1 MAVNYNDYMGIG
13 PSTDNSGTR
22 HTINHLP
29 AVAEWEGDV
38 YQIENGDYLLGGRMG
53 LLNIQAQQL
62 LNRTEYLK
70 AKQEE
75 LQAQLDETKPGTEKY
90 DELLKKIAALD
101 ANSENNR
108 INHLERLMAN
118 AYLALE
124 MSKIDPD
131 GYDNM
136 LIETFDGSA
145 EEIDQITVNVT
156 SVVSGDDSIDVEDS
170 HGLIIG
176 AHYQLTDG
184 ERLEEVQIKSI
195 AVSGKINRVKLES
208 VVKNQYNEGRAQ
220 LYRSSTAIYNGRA
233 YGGGNV
239 KVDELTDCASAFS
252 GSNTK
257 VEITKSIDFTDPSA
271 FTIKGAHIKDGQLVM
286 GGAIIGVALNEM
298 GKPQTGFKQIN
309 ADGDDLKQADLQ

>member
-1 MAVNYNDYMGIG
+1 MAVNLNDYVGFG
-13 PSTDNSGTR
+13 PSTDDTGTR

-29 AVAEWEGDV
+29 ETEDWEPEI
-38 YQIENGDYLLGGRMG
+38 YQIESGDYPMGGRNG
-53 LLNIQAQQL
+53 IANVQANQL
-62 LNRTEYLK
+62 GNRTKYLK
-70 AKQEE
+70 AKHEE
-75 LQAQLDETKPGTEKY
+75 LKAAVEAIQPGTDKY
-90 DELLKKIAALD
+90 DELLKKIEALD
-101 ANSENNR
+101 NAKENNR

-184 ERLEEVQIKSI
+184 ECLEEVQIKSI
-195 AVSGKINRVKLES
+195 AVSGKINRVKLEAP
-208 VVKNQYNEGRAQ
+208 VKNQYNEGRAQ
-220 LYRSSTAIYNGRA
+220 IYRSSTAIYNGRA

-239 KVDELTDCASAFS
+239 KVDELTDCVSAFS

-309 ADGDDLKQADLQ
+309 ADGDDLKQADL

>member
-1 MAVNYNDYMGIG
+1 MAVNLNDYVGFG
-13 PSTDNSGTR
+13 PSTDDTGTR

-29 AVAEWEGDV
+29 ETEDWEPEI
-38 YQIENGDYLLGGRMG
+38 YQIESGDYPMGGRNG
-53 LLNIQAQQL
+53 IANVQANQL
-62 LNRTEYLK
+62 GNRTKYLK
-70 AKQEE
+70 AKHEE
-75 LQAQLDETKPGTEKY
+75 LKAAVEAIQPGTDKY
-90 DELLKKIAALD
+90 DELLKKIEALD
-101 ANSENNR
+101 NAKQNNR

-195 AVSGKINRVKLES
+195 AVSGKINRVKLEAP
-208 VVKNQYNEGRAQ
+208 VKNQYNEGRAQ
-220 LYRSSTAIYNGRA
+220 IYRSSTAIYNGRA

-239 KVDELTDCASAFS
+239 KVDELTDCVSAFS

-309 ADGDDLKQADLQ
+309 ADGDDLKQADL

>member
-1 MAVNYNDYMGIG
+1 MAVNLNDYVGFG
-13 PSTDNSGTR
+13 PSTDDTGTR

-29 AVAEWEGDV
+29 ETEDWEPEI
-38 YQIENGDYLLGGRMG
+38 YQIESGDYPMGGRNG
-53 LLNIQAQQL
+53 IANVQANQL
-62 LNRTEYLK
+62 GNRTKYLK
-70 AKQEE
+70 AKHEE
-75 LQAQLDETKPGTEKY
+75 LKAAVEAIQPGTDKY
-90 DELLKKIAALD
+90 DELLKKIEALD
-101 ANSENNR
+101 NAKENNR

-195 AVSGKINRVKLES
+195 AVSGKINRVKLEAP
-208 VVKNQYNEGRAQ
+208 VKNQYNEGRAQ
-220 LYRSSTAIYNGRA
+220 IYRSSTAIYNGRA

-239 KVDELTDCASAFS
+239 KVDELTDCVSAFS

-309 ADGDDLKQADLQ
+309 ADGDDLKQADL

>member
-1 MAVNYNDYMGIG
+1 MPNDSTRRNITETSEWTPGIYQLEEN
-13 PSTDNSGTR
+13 D
-22 HTINHLP
+22 
-29 AVAEWEGDV
+29 VAEAGPDG
-38 YQIENGDYLLGGRMG
+38 I
-53 LLNIQAQQL
+53 LNQPIKDLAA
-62 LNRTEYLK
+62 RTNYLK
-70 AKQEE
+70 KLITE
-75 LQAQLDETKPGTEKY
+75 LQSTVPGTEKY
-90 DELLKKIAALD
+90 DELLEKINALD
-101 ANSENNR
+101 SMKENNR

-195 AVSGKINRVKLES
+195 AVSGKINRVKLEAP
-208 VVKNQYNEGRAQ
+208 VKNQYNEGRAQ
-220 LYRSSTAIYNGRA
+220 IYRSSTAIYNGRA

-309 ADGDDLKQADLQ
+309 ADGDDLKQADL

>member
-1 MAVNYNDYMGIG
+1 MPNDSTRRNITETSEWTPGIYQLEEN
-13 PSTDNSGTR
+13 D
-22 HTINHLP
+22 
-29 AVAEWEGDV
+29 VAEAGPDG
-38 YQIENGDYLLGGRMG
+38 I
-53 LLNIQAQQL
+53 LNQPIKDLAA
-62 LNRTEYLK
+62 RTNYLK
-70 AKQEE
+70 KLITE
-75 LQAQLDETKPGTEKY
+75 LQSTVPGTEKY
-90 DELLKKIAALD
+90 DELLEKINALD
-101 ANSENNR
+101 STKENNR

-195 AVSGKINRVKLES
+195 AVSGKINRVKLEAP
-208 VVKNQYNEGRAQ
+208 VKNQYNEGRAQ
-220 LYRSSTAIYNGRA
+220 IYRSSTAIYNGRA

-239 KVDELTDCASAFS
+239 KVDELTDCVSAFS

-309 ADGDDLKQADLQ
+309 ADGDDLKQADL

>member
-1 MAVNYNDYMGIG
+1 MNENDYIG
-13 PSTDNSGTR
+13 FGPASDGDGAR
-22 HTINHLP
+22 HEINHLP
-29 AVAEWEGDV
+29 VNAEWVDGI
-38 YQIENGDYLLGGRMG
+38 YQWEANDYIIGGRNGVDNLPTQG
-53 LLNIQAQQL
+53 LA
-62 LNRTEYLK
+62 NRTEWLK
-70 AKQEE
+70 
-75 LQAQLDETKPGTEKY
+75 EKL
-90 DELLKKIAALD
+90 EALKDDVAAIGGNDKYNEIVAMIKALD
-101 ANSENNR
+101 AGSQNNR

-195 AVSGKINRVKLES
+195 AVSGKINRVKLEAP
-208 VVKNQYNEGRAQ
+208 VKNQYNEGRAQ
-220 LYRSSTAIYNGRA
+220 IYRSSTAIYNGRA

-309 ADGDDLKQADLQ
+309 ADGDDLKQADL

>member
-70 AKQEE
+70 KVHDA
-75 LQAQLDETKPGTEKY
+75 LQAQLDATQPGTEKY
-90 DELLKKIAALD
+90 DELVKRINALD
-101 ANSENNR
+101 ANKQNNR

-195 AVSGKINRVKLES
+195 AVSGKINRVKLEAP
-208 VVKNQYNEGRAQ
+208 VKNQYNEGRAQ
-220 LYRSSTAIYNGRA
+220 IYRSSTAIYNGRA

-239 KVDELTDCASAFS
+239 KVDELTDCVSAFS

-309 ADGDDLKQADLQ
+309 ADGDDLKQADL

>member
-1 MAVNYNDYMGIG
+1 MAVNTNDYVGIG
-13 PSTDNSGTR
+13 ASNSDAGTR
-22 HTINHLP
+22 HTINRLP
-29 AVAEWEGDV
+29 ETADWEPDI
-38 YQIENGDYLLGGRMG
+38 YQYEQDDYLVGGRNGVM
-53 LLNIQAQQL
+53 NIQPTQL
-62 LNRTEYLK
+62 ANRTGYLK
-70 AKQEE
+70 AKVEE
-75 LQAQLDETKPGTEKY
+75 LKTALEAVQPGTDKY
-90 DELLKKIAALD
+90 NELLAKINALD
-101 ANSENNR
+101 SAKENNR

-195 AVSGKINRVKLES
+195 AVSGKINRVKLEAP
-208 VVKNQYNEGRAQ
+208 VKNQYNEGRAQ
-220 LYRSSTAIYNGRA
+220 IYRSSTAIYNGRA

-309 ADGDDLKQADLQ
+309 ADGDDLKQADL

>member
-1 MAVNYNDYMGIG
+1 MAVNLNDYVGFG
-13 PSTDNSGTR
+13 PSTDDTGTR

-29 AVAEWEGDV
+29 ETEDWEPEI
-38 YQIENGDYLLGGRMG
+38 YQIESGDYPMGGRNG
-53 LLNIQAQQL
+53 IANVQANQL
-62 LNRTEYLK
+62 GNRTKYLK
-70 AKQEE
+70 AKHEE
-75 LQAQLDETKPGTEKY
+75 LKAAVEAIQPGTEKY
-90 DELLKKIAALD
+90 DELVKRINALD
-101 ANSENNR
+101 ANKENNR

-195 AVSGKINRVKLES
+195 AVSGKINRVKLEAP
-208 VVKNQYNEGRAQ
+208 VKNQYNEGRAQ
-220 LYRSSTAIYNGRA
+220 IYRSSTAIYNGRA

-239 KVDELTDCASAFS
+239 KVDELTDCVSAFS

-309 ADGDDLKQADLQ
+309 EDGDDLKQADL

>member
-1 MAVNYNDYMGIG
+1 MAVNLNDYVGFG
-13 PSTDNSGTR
+13 PSTDDTGTR

-29 AVAEWEGDV
+29 ETEDWEPEI
-38 YQIENGDYLLGGRMG
+38 YQIESGDYPMGGRNG
-53 LLNIQAQQL
+53 IANVQANQL
-62 LNRTEYLK
+62 GNRTKYLK
-70 AKQEE
+70 AKHEE
-75 LQAQLDETKPGTEKY
+75 LKAAVEAIQPGTDKY
-90 DELLKKIAALD
+90 DELLKKIEALD
-101 ANSENNR
+101 NAKENNR

-170 HGLIIG
+170 RGLIIG

-195 AVSGKINRVKLES
+195 AVSGKINRVKLEAP
-208 VVKNQYNEGRAQ
+208 VKNQYNEGRAQ
-220 LYRSSTAIYNGRA
+220 IYRSSTAIYNGRA

-239 KVDELTDCASAFS
+239 KVDELTDCVSAFS

-309 ADGDDLKQADLQ
+309 ADGDDLKQADL

>member
-70 AKQEE
+70 KVHDA
-75 LQAQLDETKPGTEKY
+75 LQAQLEATQPGTEKY
-90 DELLKKIAALD
+90 DELVKRINALD
-101 ANSENNR
+101 ANKENNR

-208 VVKNQYNEGRAQ
+208 VVKNQYNE
-220 LYRSSTAIYNGRA
+220 

-309 ADGDDLKQADLQ
+309 ADGDDLKQADL

>member
-1 MAVNYNDYMGIG
+1 MPNDSTRRNITETSEWTPGIYQLEEN
-13 PSTDNSGTR
+13 D
-22 HTINHLP
+22 
-29 AVAEWEGDV
+29 VAEAGPDG
-38 YQIENGDYLLGGRMG
+38 I
-53 LLNIQAQQL
+53 LNQPIKDLAA
-62 LNRTEYLK
+62 RTNYLK
-70 AKQEE
+70 KLITE
-75 LQAQLDETKPGTEKY
+75 LQPTVPGAEKY
-90 DELLKKIAALD
+90 DELLEKINALD
-101 ANSENNR
+101 AAKENNR

-195 AVSGKINRVKLES
+195 AVSGKINRVKLEAP
-208 VVKNQYNEGRAQ
+208 VKNQYNEGRAQ
-220 LYRSSTAIYNGRA
+220 IYRSSTAIYNGRA

-239 KVDELTDCASAFS
+239 KVDELTDCVSAFS

-309 ADGDDLKQADLQ
+309 ADGNDLKQADL